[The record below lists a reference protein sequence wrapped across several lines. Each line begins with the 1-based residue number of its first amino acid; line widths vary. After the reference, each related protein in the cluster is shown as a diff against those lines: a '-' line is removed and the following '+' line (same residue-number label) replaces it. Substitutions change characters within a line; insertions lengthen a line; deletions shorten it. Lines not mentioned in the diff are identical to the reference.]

1 MSTHREQESETSMMG
16 NTPRRRE
23 ERCRSAVRAWSGT
36 HIVWALKIFVRSLA
50 FALGQIKSHCGVLNR
65 EMTASDLHFTR
76 LLG

>member
-1 MSTHREQESETSMMG
+1 MSTHREQESETSMMD
-16 NTPRRRE
+16 NTPWRPE
-23 ERCRSAVRAWSGT
+23 ESCRSTVRAWSRT